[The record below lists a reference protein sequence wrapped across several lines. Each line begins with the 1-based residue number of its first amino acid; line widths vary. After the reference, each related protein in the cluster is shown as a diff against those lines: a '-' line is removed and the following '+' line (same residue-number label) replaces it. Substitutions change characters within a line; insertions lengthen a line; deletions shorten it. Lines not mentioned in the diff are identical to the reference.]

1 MSACLKGG
9 SGGAECASLGAKGER
24 SLSLDP
30 DPFPHPHPTP
40 PHSYTL
46 GGFYLARYDDSP
58 VGAFDEVRERE
69 KKAHVFPACL
79 FFFLLFLTL
88 LPPSFQLV
96 AMAGLVW
103 NAPTSCA
110 WAARVYVSNRAARN
124 HGRAEVG
131 LPSRVA
137 TFDACAASP
146 PTPSWWD
153 SAGTTPSVVH
163 LVNEER
169 ARSWTAPLRG
179 RRGGRAGLPGGH
191 VATLELPQVTHAW
204 APRLRLSLPSF
215 SGATPDCPHLLKYA
229 CQLATRVR
237 PVRPARVSARAV
249 GASGDDD
256 NTHHAESLAPLLGG
270 RPLLALSFG
279 DMVMV
284 VNEPERVDVGGR
296 QQGRPQSALL
306 A

>member
-1 MSACLKGG
+1 
-9 SGGAECASLGAKGER
+9 
-24 SLSLDP
+24 
-30 DPFPHPHPTP
+30 
-40 PHSYTL
+40 
-46 GGFYLARYDDSP
+46 
-58 VGAFDEVRERE
+58 
-69 KKAHVFPACL
+69 
-79 FFFLLFLTL
+79 
-88 LPPSFQLV
+88 
-96 AMAGLVW
+96 MAGLVW

-137 TFDACAASP
+137 TFDSCGVSP
-146 PTPSWWD
+146 PARSWWD
-153 SAGTTPSVVH
+153 PAGSTPATVH

-169 ARSWTAPLRG
+169 SRSWTAPLRG
-179 RRGGRAGLPGGH
+179 RRGGRAGLPGGR
-191 VATLELPQVTHAW
+191 VATLELPQVANTW

-229 CQLATRVR
+229 CQLATSVR

-249 GASGDDD
+249 GAGGDGDD
-256 NTHHAESLAPLLGG
+256 THHAESLAPLLGG

-296 QQGRPQSALL
+296 QRVRPSAQL